1 MPWMSS
7 CITPSLAPCPLISGP
22 WRGLRLAPTA
32 GHLAGSSCCLPGAG
46 EQESR
51 GKTSLSLPFH
61 LTNAFLPPS
70 ILCPRRE
77 VKVCSSLRQ
86 LNPGSCDKPSIYLSC
101 WVHQRLQLQP
111 LAWLINRLA
120 GSSRCRL
127 QTETSSFSLCPN
139 HQAQKPPQLSKLY
152 YLKKVIKLPYFFPS
166 TYSWLS

>member
-1 MPWMSS
+1 MSINQTWQLVLLAISRHKRSKKQTSLLTTPTPGLAGCCTVYIMPWMSS

-111 LAWLINRLA
+111 LARL
-120 GSSRCRL
+120 
-127 QTETSSFSLCPN
+127 N
-139 HQAQKPPQLSKLY
+139 
-152 YLKKVIKLPYFFPS
+152 
-166 TYSWLS
+166 